1 MCGVGSIGIFIGR
14 LQVITIKHLEMFQR
28 MIDENTKSII
38 FIVKGKKTSLD
49 KENNPLDIETQLQM
63 LGNLNLKNTEIR
75 VIKTAYFI
83 DELEDTNLKYNLYCG
98 SDRNYNHFKKYLK
111 NLNIITLERDNE
123 ISASNVRNYIKNNDY
138 QNFKRYTPSNIH
150 SMYNKLKKE
159 MRC

>member
-1 MCGVGSIGIFIGR
+1 
-14 LQVITIKHLEMFQR
+14 
-28 MIDENTKSII
+28 
-38 FIVKGKKTSLD
+38 
-49 KENNPLDIETQLQM
+49 M
-63 LGNLNLKNTEIR
+63 LGNLKLKNTEIR

-83 DELEDTNLKYNLYCG
+83 DDLEDTNL
-98 SDRNYNHFKKYLK
+98 NYNHFKKYIK

-159 MRC
+159 IRCQ